1 MNNDSFDISK
11 EDIKSTDT
19 PGVFRIE
26 PSPSFRAW
34 IAHQK
39 LILIVAPE
47 KEMYAE
53 WKRLAAKKPDGW
65 HAKVL
70 TLPENQDLF
79 VGLD

>member
-1 MNNDSFDISK
+1 MSDSFDISK
-11 EDIKSTDT
+11 EDIKPTSTS
-19 PGVFRIE
+19 GVFRVE
-26 PSPSFRAW
+26 PSPKFREW

-47 KEMYAE
+47 KEIYAE
-53 WKRLAAKKPDGW
+53 WKHLATEKPDGW

-70 TLPENQDLF
+70 ALPENQDLF